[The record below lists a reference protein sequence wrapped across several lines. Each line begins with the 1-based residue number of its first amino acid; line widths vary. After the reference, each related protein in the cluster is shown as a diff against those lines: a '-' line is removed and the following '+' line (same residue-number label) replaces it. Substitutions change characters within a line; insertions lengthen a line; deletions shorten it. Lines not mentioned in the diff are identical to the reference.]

1 MRSVKFV
8 DVIGEWINRYFSNEE
23 AIFVVVSL
31 VVGFVVLLTLGTVL
45 APILTG
51 LVFAFLL
58 EGAVARLEQLKVPR
72 LLAIC
77 LVEVL
82 FLGTLIALLVGV
94 LPLVWRQLG
103 DLVNALPGFIDRLR
117 ELAQDLSQTYP
128 EFISA
133 NAVNEWIAALT
144 PEVTAL
150 GRTLLQGLVAQ
161 LPNVLGL
168 LIFVI
173 LAPIALFFFLKDK
186 RRMLASLGRLLP
198 RKRGLLDQ
206 VGSVMNVQI
215 GNYMRGK
222 VIEILIVGIVTFMA
236 FSLLG
241 LNYAAL
247 LGLLVGIS
255 VLIPY
260 VGAAV
265 VTIPVAAV
273 GLLQFGWTTDF
284 LIVVVVYAIIQAL
297 DGNVLVPFLF
307 SKAVNLHPIAI
318 IVAVLVFGGIWGFW
332 GVFFAIPLATLV
344 KAVYNA
350 WPNQAPPRKASRR
363 RSPSRSNAPLMPTR
377 FAT

>member
-8 DVIGEWINRYFSNEE
+8 NVIGEWIDRYFSNEE

-58 EGAVARLEQLKVPR
+58 EGAVVRLEQIKVPR

-284 LIVVVVYAIIQAL
+284 LIVIVVYAIIQAL

-344 KAVYNA
+344 KAVYSA
-350 WPNQAPPRKASRR
+350 WPNQDPE
-363 RSPSRSNAPLMPTR
+363 RSLAET
-377 FAT
+377 AQG